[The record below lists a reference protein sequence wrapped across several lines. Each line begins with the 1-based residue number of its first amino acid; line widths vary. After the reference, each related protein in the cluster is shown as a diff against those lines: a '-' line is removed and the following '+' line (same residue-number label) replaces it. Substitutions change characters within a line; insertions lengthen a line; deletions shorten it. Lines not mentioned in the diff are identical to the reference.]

1 MAKKAQK
8 KHIRS
13 RLLVLLYGS
22 ASAGMTMDNNMTDEL
37 IIERHDAMGH
47 ITLNRPNA
55 LNALSSAMIDG
66 LTITLKSWVDDPGIK
81 TVTLS
86 GEGRAFCAGGD
97 IKAVYNLGPDR
108 QGEAVEF
115 FTREYALNRL
125 MFHYPKPI
133 VALMHGI
140 VMGGG
145 YGLAGQCRYRVA
157 APDCRFAMP
166 EVGIGFFPDVG
177 SAWHLARMPRRSG
190 VCLGLTGMTVNAGD
204 MLFTGAATHCV
215 DPSGFAALKNDSDT
229 EAVLK
234 TLLPVTP
241 DKGEL
246 ETHIAL
252 IENVF
257 ATDNVKTIKAAL
269 ADSFDTFAKTVEAV
283 MSSRAPRSLAITAQH
298 MAQAER
304 DDFDTVIARDLD
316 LARQALAGR
325 DFYEGIRAVVVDRDR
340 NPKWQAA

>member
-1 MAKKAQK
+1 
-8 KHIRS
+8 
-13 RLLVLLYGS
+13 
-22 ASAGMTMDNNMTDEL
+22 MTDEL
-37 IIERHDAMGH
+37 IIERRDGMGH
-47 ITLNRPNA
+47 ITLNRPSA

-66 LTITLKSWVDDPGIK
+66 LTATLKSWADDPAVK

-97 IKAVYNLGPDR
+97 IKAVYHLGPDR
-108 QGEAVEF
+108 QAEAAEF

-125 MFHYPKPI
+125 MFHYPKPV

-190 VCLGLTGMTVNAGD
+190 ICLGLTGMTVNAGD
-204 MLFTGAATHCV
+204 MLFTGVATHCI
-215 DPSGFAALKNDSDT
+215 DPSGFESLKTNPETESVLKNLEPVRPEAGEIEIHISLIETIFASDML
-229 EAVLK
+229 ADIK
-234 TLLPVTP
+234 TALAASHDPFA
-241 DKGEL
+241 KAL
-246 ETHIAL
+246 ETI
-252 IENVF
+252 
-257 ATDNVKTIKAAL
+257 L
-269 ADSFDTFAKTVEAV
+269 A
-283 MSSRAPRSLAITAQH
+283 SRAPRSLETTARH
-298 MAQAER
+298 LAQAAQ

-316 LARQALAGR
+316 LARKALAGR
-325 DFYEGIRAVVVDRDR
+325 DFYEGIRAAVVDRDR
-340 NPKWQAA
+340 SPKWENG